1 MPKLTIGGIE
11 KKIKDIEEFE
21 VTILHLNGK
30 DVSAVKQKGLRRYP
44 YNKAAPSVKTVAK
57 WKSDRFKKI
66 YPEYG
71 VKVYYRTQRGGK
83 KVAGG
88 KMQLVSVRD
97 SYM

>member
-57 WKSDRFKKI
+57 WKSDGFAQ
-66 YPEYG
+66 
-71 VKVYYRTQRGGK
+71 KVICMHSYLRQQHR
-83 KVAGG
+83 
-88 KMQLVSVRD
+88 LVPRCCGLT
-97 SYM
+97 